1 VPEWDTTV
9 SLPQETL
16 QWCTTQLKQMQ
27 FNPYNTRLQALEE
40 REAPFDTFC
49 QLYNVVYKR
58 VGHTSES
65 VIQASR
71 SPHQLHAPISSLC
84 TMPLHHTY
92 KTPPDEADISL
103 ALSSLN
109 ASQIES
115 TQCAATI
122 ISVPKSTLIN
132 QRARKPARHNCQPN
146 SKKLT
151 QQEEQVI
158 VSYILN
164 LD

>member
-1 VPEWDTTV
+1 
-9 SLPQETL
+9 
-16 QWCTTQLKQMQ
+16 
-27 FNPYNTRLQALEE
+27 
-40 REAPFDTFC
+40 
-49 QLYNVVYKR
+49 
-58 VGHTSES
+58 
-65 VIQASR
+65 
-71 SPHQLHAPISSLC
+71 
-84 TMPLHHTY
+84 MPLHHTY

-122 ISVPKSTLIN
+122 FSVLKSTLIN

-158 VSYILN
+158 VSYV
-164 LD
+164 LDLD